1 VVVAQVD
8 DSLRILLLVEAV
20 EAVEQET
27 TQMVLRVVPTQVVEA
42 VEQRVGK
49 FIAAGL
55 VVLGL

>member
-49 FIAAGL
+49 LIAAGL